1 VQAKKHDMS
10 DQDSE
15 KGNLIEKYEKLM
27 RAFIGRHS
35 YGHNSLDAD
44 DLLQESKIRLWKVL
58 ENGHDIKFLASYI
71 KKIVDSIVLNHLKE
85 IHKERSFIH
94 SEELRKFYEKHFLE
108 NRSDDDKE
116 EMEDVVRTT
125 IDSLVGSRRIVLN
138 MTISGF
144 SIQEIAEMKKWTLK
158 KTYNLYER
166 GLKDLKRIF
175 NEKGYRS

>member
-1 VQAKKHDMS
+1 MN
-10 DQDSE
+10 DQGSE
-15 KGNLIEKYEKLM
+15 KGSLIEKYEKLM
-27 RAFIGRHS
+27 LSFIGK
-35 YGHNSLDAD
+35 YNNGNNSLDAD

-94 SEELRKFYEKHFLE
+94 SEELCKFYEKHFLE
-108 NRSDDDKE
+108 NRSDNDRQ

-125 IDSLVGSRRIVLN
+125 IDALIGSRRIVLN
-138 MTISGF
+138 LTISGF
-144 SIQEIAEMKKWTLK
+144 SLQEIAEMQKWTLK